1 MDLNKV
7 ISELQAATADLKADN
22 DRAELK
28 SNLIFENTIDKRSW
42 QRGLD
47 QEYADQ
53 ANLESM
59 FGDY

>member
-1 MDLNKV
+1 MNLNKV

-28 SNLIFENTIDKRSW
+28 SKLIFENTIDKRSW

-47 QEYADQ
+47 QEYADR

>member
-7 ISELQAATADLKADN
+7 ISEIQAATADLKADN

-28 SNLIFENTIDKRSW
+28 SKLTFENTIDKRSW

>member
-28 SNLIFENTIDKRSW
+28 SKLTFENTIDKRSW

-59 FGDY
+59 FGAY

>member
-1 MDLNKV
+1 MNLNKV

-28 SNLIFENTIDKRSW
+28 SNLTFENTIDKRSW